1 MDRFFVLH
9 MYHFIHTKISAA
21 QRKKPRANAFKI
33 TRHDTRAK
41 EMRAISILSLVFLV
55 FSRRTFVRA
64 VVEIETGVTSDGI
77 FGWSAS
83 VGVLFDDFICDV
95 INPLLVPEDR
105 FLGCGGTFA
114 VNPDG
119 IGFAEKGQ
127 FVPGTRT
134 IETERRAESTK
145 SGFVWEEVSLIEG
158 EQVSTPVRR
167 TAATTS
173 SDSDNN
179 GNDDLPPPGED
190 IDPQSFDE
198 KESAESDATR
208 PTEAERGAEQTQYEY
223 AGALPITNWNYVD
236 SDNSAATDGGTTSG
250 ENMHENR
257 NNPKPSS
264 SSDSQTTTR
273 REDESY
279 NYDQTEE
286 EEEEDQEEEKEDQ
299 RQQEQPE
306 EKQKESSNDE
316 PLEIIWQAL

>member
-1 MDRFFVLH
+1 
-9 MYHFIHTKISAA
+9 
-21 QRKKPRANAFKI
+21 
-33 TRHDTRAK
+33 
-41 EMRAISILSLVFLV
+41 
-55 FSRRTFVRA
+55 VRA
-64 VVEIETGVTSDGI
+64 VVEVETGVTSDGI

-95 INPLLVPEDR
+95 VNPLLLPNER
-105 FLGCGGTFA
+105 FVECGGTFA

-119 IGFAEKGQ
+119 IGFAEEGQ

-158 EQVSTPVRR
+158 EQVSTPVRQ

-179 GNDDLPPPGED
+179 GNDELPPPGED
-190 IDPQSFDE
+190 IDPQSLDE

-208 PTEAERGAEQTQYEY
+208 PTEAETRAEQTQYEY
-223 AGALPITNWNYVD
+223 AGALPITNLNYVD
-236 SDNSAATDGGTTSG
+236 SDNSAPTDGGSTSG
-250 ENMHENR
+250 ENVHENR

-279 NYDQTEE
+279 NYDQRETEE
-286 EEEEDQEEEKEDQ
+286 EEDEEEEEKEDQ

-306 EKQKESSNDE
+306 EKEKESSNDE

>member
-1 MDRFFVLH
+1 
-9 MYHFIHTKISAA
+9 
-21 QRKKPRANAFKI
+21 
-33 TRHDTRAK
+33 
-41 EMRAISILSLVFLV
+41 MRAG
-55 FSRRTFVRA
+55 
-64 VVEIETGVTSDGI
+64 VVEVETGVTSDGI

-95 INPLLVPEDR
+95 VNPLLLPNER
-105 FLGCGGTFA
+105 FVECGGTFA

-119 IGFAEKGQ
+119 IGFAEEGQ

-179 GNDDLPPPGED
+179 GNDELPPPGED
-190 IDPQSFDE
+190 IDPQSLDE

-208 PTEAERGAEQTQYEY
+208 PTEAETRAEQTQYEY
-223 AGALPITNWNYVD
+223 AGALPITNLNYVD
-236 SDNSAATDGGTTSG
+236 SDNSAPTDGGTTSG
-250 ENMHENR
+250 ENVHENR

-264 SSDSQTTTR
+264 SSDSQTPTLH
-273 REDESY
+273 EDESY

-286 EEEEDQEEEKEDQ
+286 EEEEEEEEKEDQ

-306 EKQKESSNDE
+306 EKEKESSNDE

>member
-1 MDRFFVLH
+1 
-9 MYHFIHTKISAA
+9 
-21 QRKKPRANAFKI
+21 
-33 TRHDTRAK
+33 
-41 EMRAISILSLVFLV
+41 MRAISILSLVFSL
-55 FSRRTFVRA
+55 FFSSRRTFVRA
-64 VVEIETGVTSDGI
+64 VVEVETGVTSDGI

-105 FLGCGGTFA
+105 FLECGGTFA

-119 IGFAEKGQ
+119 IGFAEEGQ

-167 TAATTS
+167 TAATIS
-173 SDSDNN
+173 FDSDNN
-179 GNDDLPPPGED
+179 GNDNLPPPGED

-198 KESAESDATR
+198 KESAESDEKR
-208 PTEAERGAEQTQYEY
+208 PTEAEQTQYEY
-223 AGALPITNWNYVD
+223 AGALPITNLNYVD

-250 ENMHENR
+250 ENVHENR

-273 REDESY
+273 RESYGSY

-286 EEEEDQEEEKEDQ
+286 EEEEDQDEEKEDQ

>member
-1 MDRFFVLH
+1 
-9 MYHFIHTKISAA
+9 
-21 QRKKPRANAFKI
+21 
-33 TRHDTRAK
+33 
-41 EMRAISILSLVFLV
+41 MRAISILSPLV
-55 FSRRTFVRA
+55 FSLFFSSRRTFFVRA

-105 FLGCGGTFA
+105 FLECGGA

-119 IGFAEKGQ
+119 IGFAEEGQ

-167 TAATTS
+167 TAATIS

-208 PTEAERGAEQTQYEY
+208 PTEAERRAEQTQYEY
-223 AGALPITNWNYVD
+223 AGALPITNLNYVD

-250 ENMHENR
+250 ENVHENR

-279 NYDQTEE
+279 DQTEE
-286 EEEEDQEEEKEDQ
+286 EEEEDQDEEKEDQ